1 MKNERYTIG
10 ATTYGADW
18 RNCRLV
24 PLVGKDADIIEFD
37 SAEDMVDYIKDQN
50 KELLWLRNRSGRATE

>member
-18 RNCRLV
+18 KNSRLV
-24 PLVGKDADIIEFD
+24 PVAGKKAELMEFGC
-37 SAEDMVDYIKDQN
+37 AEEMEDYIKEQN